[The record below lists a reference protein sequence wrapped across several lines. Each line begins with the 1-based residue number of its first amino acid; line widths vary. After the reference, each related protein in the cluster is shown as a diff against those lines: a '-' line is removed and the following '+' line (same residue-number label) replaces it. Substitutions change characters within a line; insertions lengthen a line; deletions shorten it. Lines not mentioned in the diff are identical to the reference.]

1 MKTLEELRQE
11 MDKAYIDSLESESYG
26 YASTVYMNA
35 RKAYYK
41 GVLDERH
48 AKNFTDMTEHLTR
61 DENVK

>member
-11 MDKAYIDSLESESYG
+11 MDKAFIDSLISESYG
-26 YASTVYMNA
+26 YATTVYMEA

-41 GVLDERH
+41 AVLDARH
-48 AKNFTDMTEHLTR
+48 AKNFADMTEHLTR